1 MTSRRTAL
9 ARLGTLAGAVG
20 LSGCA
25 QLLGAGESEGV
36 PGLAPNPYADDLPSR
51 QFAQKDYLPTDPHG
65 NDIQSRYRRLL
76 LLNLETEPSDEAART
91 VERAMRTLEAAYDW
105 RRDGLFHLL
114 GWGSGYFERIGKL
127 GASPVSHP
135 RVLSRI
141 DDPALQSFDA
151 VLVLESDVPSH
162 FAAVENAMFGSR
174 DTLAG
179 EPVEAS
185 LGEVFDLAERRT
197 GFLGEGLPAEH
208 ADVEGVPDGALS
220 ADLPGFM
227 GFFSDRGGTQASEDR
242 VAIESG
248 RFADGTTMHLS
259 SLSLSLDTWWNGM
272 DADDRVARMFSPEF
286 DPSDVAKFTDDVPFS
301 DAVREHAQEFDV
313 VGHHE
318 KVAQVRE
325 GGEPL
330 ILRRDFNTTDG
341 GRAGVHFMSFQ
352 RKLAHFRRTRKAM
365 NGWYV
370 RDDSP
375 SITDRKNNGI
385 LNFITVRSRANF
397 YVPPR
402 EKRSFPLR

>member
-20 LSGCA
+20 LTGCA
-25 QLLGAGESEGV
+25 SLLGAEESGGV
-36 PGLAPNPYADDLPSR
+36 PGLEPNPHADALPSR
-51 QFAQKDYLPTDPHG
+51 QYAQNEHLPTDEHG
-65 NDIQSRYRRLL
+65 NDLQPRYRRLL
-76 LLNLETEPSDEAART
+76 LLNLTTEPSDEAART

-105 RRDGLFHLL
+105 RRDGLFHVL
-114 GWGSGYFERIGKL
+114 GWGSGYFDRIGKL
-127 GASPVSHP
+127 GTSPISHP
-135 RVLSRI
+135 RVLSRT
-141 DDPALQSFDA
+141 DEPDLQSFDA
-151 VLVLESDVPSH
+151 ALLLESDVPSH

-174 DTLAG
+174 DALAG
-179 EPVEAS
+179 EPVES
-185 LGEVFDLAERRT
+185 TLDEVFDVADRRT
-197 GFLGEGLPAEH
+197 GFMGEGLPAEH
-208 ADVEGVPDGALS
+208 ADAEGVPARS
-220 ADLPGFM
+220 LPEDAPMFT
-227 GFFSDRGGTQASEDR
+227 GFFSDRSGTQASEDR

-259 SLSLSLDTWWNGM
+259 SLALSLDTWWQGM
-272 DADDRVARMFSPEF
+272 TDDDRVARMFSPEF
-286 DPSDVAKFTDDVPFS
+286 DPSDVADFGSDVPFS
-301 DAVREHAQEFDV
+301 DAVREHAQRFDV

-318 KVAQVRE
+318 KVAQVRK

-330 ILRRDFNTTDG
+330 ILRRDFNTVDH
-341 GRAGVHFMSFQ
+341 GRAGVHFISFQ

-375 SITDRKNNGI
+375 AVTDRENNGV

-402 EKRSFPLR
+402 EDRSFPLA